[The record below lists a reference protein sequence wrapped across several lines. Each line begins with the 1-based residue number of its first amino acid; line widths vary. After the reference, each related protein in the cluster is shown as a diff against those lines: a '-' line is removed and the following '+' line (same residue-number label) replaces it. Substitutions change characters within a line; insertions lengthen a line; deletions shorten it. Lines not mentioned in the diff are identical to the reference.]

1 MWITPTPALSVMKT
15 LKFMVLALVAL
26 GTSGATRAES
36 SAELW
41 LETYYINP
49 RSEEL
54 TANIRALSRE
64 GFFEKEGNIA
74 LGIGF
79 LATIFAENP
88 RRAEGWLRELSNL
101 PAAHQR
107 LVAAA
112 LWQAGHPLGSE
123 LLGNVSK
130 KSLVQDEV
138 LRLASIPAQ
147 LVVDTPVRSRSSL
160 NLQWGAFLASGDE
173 RHIVRVLDAIGT
185 GERALDNIAQM
196 NLARHAANHPRVL
209 EICRAQLSRQPQEV
223 QSVLRAALRDVEA
236 TPRI

>member
-1 MWITPTPALSVMKT
+1 MKP
-15 LKFMVLALVAL
+15 LKFLVVALLALV
-26 GTSGATRAES
+26 TSLATRAES
-36 SAELW
+36 SAQVW
-41 LETYYINP
+41 LETYYVNP
-49 RSEEL
+49 RPEEL

-74 LGIGF
+74 LSIGF
-79 LATIFAENP
+79 IATVFAENP
-88 RRAEGWLRELSNL
+88 ARVEGWLGELPNL

-107 LVAAA
+107 LIVAA

-123 LLGNVSK
+123 LLRSVSK
-130 KSLVQDEV
+130 KSPVHEEV

-147 LVVDTPVRSRSSL
+147 LVADTPVQSRSSM

-196 NLARHAANHPRVL
+196 NLARNAANHPRVL
-209 EICRAQLSRQPQEV
+209 EICQAQLSRQPQEV
-223 QSVLRAALRDVEA
+223 QSVLRAALRDAEVK
-236 TPRI
+236 PRI